1 MKKVL
6 SSKWCLPAAGLFC
19 VLVLLG
25 VFFARTRGVP
35 LSASPTAAVQAQASG
50 GLDLNTASAQDLA
63 ALPGIGPA
71 LAQRIVDYRRANG
84 PFSHVSELLLVPGI
98 GEKKLAALDGLITI
112 GDTP

>member
-25 VFFARTRGVP
+25 IFFARARGVMLP
-35 LSASPTAAVQAQASG
+35 AAPVPASQEASAS
-50 GLDLNTASAQDLA
+50 GLNLNAASAQELA

>member
-6 SSKWCLPAAGLFC
+6 SSKWLLPAAGLFC
-19 VLVLLG
+19 ILVLLG
-25 VFFARTRGVP
+25 VFFARARGVS
-35 LSASPTAAVQAQASG
+35 LSVSPAAVTRTQAAD
-50 GLDLNTASAQDLA
+50 GLDLNTASAQELA

-71 LAQRIVDYRRANG
+71 LAQRIVDYRQANG
-84 PFSHVSELLLVPGI
+84 PFSHISELLLVPGI